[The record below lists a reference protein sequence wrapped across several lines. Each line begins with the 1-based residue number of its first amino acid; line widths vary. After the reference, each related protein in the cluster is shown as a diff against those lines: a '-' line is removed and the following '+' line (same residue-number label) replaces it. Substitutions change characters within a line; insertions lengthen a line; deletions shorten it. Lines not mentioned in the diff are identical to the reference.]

1 MEGYPGPMH
10 KMARPPYN
18 DSILT
23 ITNSSC
29 ADPYVLW
36 EKGTYYMTFTC
47 GGHIEIW
54 SADSLFE
61 FENKCKKEVIW
72 RPPPE
77 KPYSADLWA
86 PELHSLNGKWYV
98 YFAAAD
104 PAHGNKSHRMY
115 VLEGPDAD
123 SSPLEKDKWSF
134 HGRLDGMPPD
144 QWAIDGTV
152 ITLHGSMLFVY
163 SGWPLGTTANESRQE
178 LFILEMTSPTSV
190 TGHPIRIST
199 PDLQF
204 EYSGTSGINEG
215 PQFLCSP
222 DGRWQGLVYSCA
234 GSWTSEYKMNV
245 LYYTNG
251 HPLDPMSWC
260 KSNTPLLTASRDS
273 TPPYGPGHGNFVLV
287 DGPGGPEVW
296 GVFHATDARTGWE
309 GRKARLM
316 RVGWNQGG
324 PFMGSGECGRCCSDV
339 QHFIQ
344 GCPGGECGGTGHCG
358 GYGGAGGKM
367 LEASEDGKHGGFS
380 GGGNR
385 TKVLKGLEKGGKVI
399 RFTRGSSACTSS
411 PAAETVPS
419 SNALINACSSTNF
432 PRAIFTNLAPFL
444 NHENSLGVSNV
455 APANGVASTTQSATP
470 SNSSSEEQ
478 YLAPTSS
485 SLSLSLTTSKYTTR
499 ISHAALIFCA
509 ILTPIRPSPTMP
521 NTPPLGLCV
530 TAAMFWFASLNASAS
545 QDRAARKDHGI
556 AR

>member
-399 RFTRGSSACTSS
+399 
-411 PAAETVPS
+411 
-419 SNALINACSSTNF
+419 I
-432 PRAIFTNLAPFL
+432 
-444 NHENSLGVSNV
+444 
-455 APANGVASTTQSATP
+455 TP
-470 SNSSSEEQ
+470 S
-478 YLAPTSS
+478 TS
-485 SLSLSLTTSKYTTR
+485 LHIT
-499 ISHAALIFCA
+499 
-509 ILTPIRPSPTMP
+509 IRLD
-521 NTPPLGLCV
+521 N
-530 TAAMFWFASLNASAS
+530 F
-545 QDRAARKDHGI
+545 
-556 AR
+556 